1 MRLPEIA
8 DRLSLGTMSTS
19 RKSRSSLGKLAM
31 RSLVGGALAGTVA
44 ALSFGSVA
52 EAQNISGFDSNQP
65 VNLDADRIDL
75 QDRQNRVVFSGAV
88 DIRQS
93 DLRLRADRTTVSYS
107 DTGTLTIQRLD
118 ASGNVIVTRGNERA
132 SGAAGVYDFNRKVIV
147 LSGGV
152 TLQRGSDVLNGGRL
166 VIDLNT
172 GISSVDGNAAG
183 NTGQVGRVSGTF
195 SVPEQN

>member
-1 MRLPEIA
+1 
-8 DRLSLGTMSTS
+8 
-19 RKSRSSLGKLAM
+19 
-31 RSLVGGALAGTVA
+31 
-44 ALSFGSVA
+44 
-52 EAQNISGFDSNQP
+52 
-65 VNLDADRIDL
+65 
-75 QDRQNRVVFSGAV
+75 
-88 DIRQS
+88 
-93 DLRLRADRTTVSYS
+93 
-107 DTGTLTIQRLD
+107 
-118 ASGNVIVTRGNERA
+118 
-132 SGAAGVYDFNRKVIV
+132 VIV

>member
-1 MRLPEIA
+1 
-8 DRLSLGTMSTS
+8 
-19 RKSRSSLGKLAM
+19 
-31 RSLVGGALAGTVA
+31 
-44 ALSFGSVA
+44 
-52 EAQNISGFDSNQP
+52 
-65 VNLDADRIDL
+65 
-75 QDRQNRVVFSGAV
+75 
-88 DIRQS
+88 
-93 DLRLRADRTTVSYS
+93 
-107 DTGTLTIQRLD
+107 
-118 ASGNVIVTRGNERA
+118 
-132 SGAAGVYDFNRKVIV
+132 V